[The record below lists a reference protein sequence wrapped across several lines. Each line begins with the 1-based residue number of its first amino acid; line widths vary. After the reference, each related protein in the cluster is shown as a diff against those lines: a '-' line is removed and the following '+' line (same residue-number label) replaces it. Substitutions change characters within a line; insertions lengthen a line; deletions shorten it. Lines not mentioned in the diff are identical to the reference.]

1 MMNDKIQHF
10 IAGFGLSMLGV
21 IFFPLILSGFVFGV
35 GKELYDK
42 ITGKGVADWKDM
54 IATFGGATLASV
66 IVMVII

>member
-1 MMNDKIQHF
+1 MNDKIQHF

-21 IFFPLILSGFVFGV
+21 IFFPLILLGFMFGV

-42 ITGKGVADWKDM
+42 ITGKGVVDWKDM
-54 IATFGGATLASV
+54 IVTFGGATVASV